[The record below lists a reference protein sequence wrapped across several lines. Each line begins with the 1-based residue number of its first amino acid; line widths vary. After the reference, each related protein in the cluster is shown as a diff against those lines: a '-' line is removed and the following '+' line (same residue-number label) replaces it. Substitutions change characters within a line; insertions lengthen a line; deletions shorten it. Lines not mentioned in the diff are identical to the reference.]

1 MGVAVRVQIYIGAA
15 AGALMGGLTGAVET
29 ISTVSRNPLIGVLQE
44 TAMALIIPG
53 LLGSA
58 ILSGNVHAFSLVFAT
73 VINTLIYFA
82 VGWISCSLWRR
93 MKRSRQRKT

>member
-1 MGVAVRVQIYIGAA
+1 MRVRIYIGAA

-58 ILSGNVHAFSLVFAT
+58 ILSGNVHAFSLAFAV
-73 VINTLIYFA
+73 VINTLLYFG
-82 VGWISCSLWRR
+82 VGWLSCFLWGRR
-93 MKRSRQRKT
+93 KRFR

>member
-1 MGVAVRVQIYIGAA
+1 MRERIYVGAA

-29 ISTVSRNPLIGVLQE
+29 ISTLSRNPVIAGLQE
-44 TAMALIIPG
+44 TAMMLIIPG

-58 ILSGNVHAFSLVFAT
+58 IVSGNVHAFSLVFAAA
-73 VINTLIYFA
+73 INTSIYFA

-93 MKRSRQRKT
+93 MKQSRQRRA